1 MYMLRADLERS
12 RDDLAGVVKAER
24 RDLRAVGGTGVGDC
38 PTATKRVQQQM
49 HRTQLLRCN
58 TYKL

>member
-1 MYMLRADLERS
+1 
-12 RDDLAGVVKAER
+12 VVEAER
-24 RDLRAVGGTGVGDC
+24 RDLRVVGGTGVGDC

-49 HRTQLLRCN
+49 HCTQLLRCN